1 MPVTNFAVFPTGSIT
16 HSNGTF
22 TLVTPGTYLVTA
34 ILNIPQTTNL
44 NTVVRLIANTQ
55 PIPSTLTHVR
65 TTSDNGTH
73 VLQAIVVS
81 DGTTT
86 VGFTATDALDL
97 TAAVTTDVLLSIV
110 FERLS

>member
-1 MPVTNFAVFPTGSIT
+1 MTNFAVFPTGSIT
-16 HSNGTF
+16 HSNGTV
-22 TLVTPGTYLVTA
+22 TLATPGTYLVTA

-55 PIPSTLTHVR
+55 PIPSTLTNVLA
-65 TTSDNGTH
+65 TSDTGTH
-73 VLQAIVVS
+73 VLQAIIVS

-97 TAAVTTDVLLSIV
+97 TAANTTDVLLSMV